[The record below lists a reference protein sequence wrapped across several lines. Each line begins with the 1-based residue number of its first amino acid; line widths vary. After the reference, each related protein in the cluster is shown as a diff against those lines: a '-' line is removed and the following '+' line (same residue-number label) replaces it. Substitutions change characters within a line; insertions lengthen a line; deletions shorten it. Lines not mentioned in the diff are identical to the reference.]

1 MVPTPGVRPDRFHK
15 SVLVDKRP
23 AAARLQRRAGVL
35 SIETA
40 ALRER
45 RESML
50 VAPSGRIG
58 VRYPKEPPRAFITGE
73 RLRSPPPPALD
84 ELGLRVGAGAPSS
97 SSKVELRAAELRA
110 ADRPDA

>member
-1 MVPTPGVRPDRFHK
+1 MVPTLGVRPDRVNEGVF
-15 SVLVDKRP
+15 VDEGP

-35 SIETA
+35 LTKTA

-50 VAPSGRIG
+50 VAPPRMIG
-58 VRYPKEPPRAFITGE
+58 VRYPKQPPRSFVAVE

-84 ELGLRVGAGAPSS
+84 ELGLRVGA
-97 SSKVELRAAELRA
+97 RT
-110 ADRPDA
+110 